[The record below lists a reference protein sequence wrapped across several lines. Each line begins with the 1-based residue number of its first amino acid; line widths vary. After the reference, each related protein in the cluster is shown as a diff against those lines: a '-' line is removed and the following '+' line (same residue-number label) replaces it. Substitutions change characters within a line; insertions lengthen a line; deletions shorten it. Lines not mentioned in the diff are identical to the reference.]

1 MKIVSWCMYNTMTE
15 LSFRFSYYIYRSDGH
30 SEETKARAD
39 RHIRE
44 VIAML
49 GLGDLSGVDIV
60 PSRRPNHL
68 NVFVHFSNTS
78 PVGTDFKTKLLQA
91 EEGEIPPPRKIIY
104 GSIPGKNGERDLVW
118 YVYICKTRTEQAAAK
133 AEKAAAAAAA
143 FRPRIV

>member
-15 LSFRFSYYIYRSDGH
+15 LSFRLCYYDRSGH
-30 SEETKARAD
+30 SEETKALAD
-39 RHIRE
+39 AHIRD
-44 VIAML
+44 VIGKL

-60 PSRRPNHL
+60 PSRRPNLL

-78 PVGTDFKTKLLQA
+78 PEGTNFKTKLLQA

-104 GSIPGKNGERDLVW
+104 GTIYGKNGERELFW
-118 YVYICKTRTEQAAAK
+118 NVYICKTRIEQAAAK

>member
-15 LSFRFSYYIYRSDGH
+15 LSFRFCYYDRSGH

-39 RHIRE
+39 EHIRD
-44 VIAML
+44 VIGKL

-60 PSRRPNHL
+60 PSRRPNLL

-78 PVGTDFKTKLLQA
+78 PEGTNFKTKLLQA

-104 GSIPGKNGERDLVW
+104 GTIYGKNGERELFW
-118 YVYICKTRTEQAAAK
+118 NVYICKTRIEQAAAK